1 MSADRFKVLVGKV
14 SAGATLSAAEAGD
27 AFDAIM
33 DGKVGEAQLAAFL
46 TALHMRG
53 ETVEEIA
60 AAADALRARALT
72 VDAPVGAIDTCGT
85 GGDGLGTLNI
95 STAAAI
101 VTAACDVKIAKHGN
115 RAQSSKSGSADV
127 LAALG
132 VKIDLTPQQVSH
144 CIDEAGLGFLFAPA
158 HHNAMRHVGPVRQ
171 QLGFRTVFNL
181 LGPLCNPARVK
192 RQLVG
197 VFAEQWLE
205 PLARVLNTLGT
216 ERAWVVHGS
225 DGLDELTVTGS
236 THVVELNQ
244 GQTRRFTIDPASV
257 GLATHRLD
265 ALFGGDAPS
274 NAAAISRLLD
284 GETGAYRDIV
294 CLNAGAA
301 LLIADKT
308 ATLKDGVAM
317 AQRAIDDGRARAAL
331 AKLVAVSNAETA
343 GVLDKIA
350 VYKRREIAA
359 GQAAIPL
366 AEMETRAKQA
376 PPVRPF
382 ADALRTASGKS
393 GGFAL
398 IAEIKKAS
406 PSKGIIRQNFD
417 PPALGRAYEN
427 GGAACLS
434 VLTDGPSFQGANE
447 FLTEARNA
455 TRLPALRKDF
465 LFEPYQVVEARA
477 LGADCILIIMAA
489 VTDQEAQ
496 ILNATALQWGM
507 DVLVEVHDRAELER
521 ALKLAPKLVGINNRN
536 LKTFE
541 TSLSVTEELAPLVP
555 KSAIAVSESGINAHA
570 DLVRLSKAG
579 VRAFLVGE
587 SLMRQSDVTAA
598 TRALLK
604 GAA

>member
-1 MSADRFKVLVGKV
+1 MSVDRFKGLVGKV
-14 SAGATLSAAEAGD
+14 SSGGILTAAEAAD

-33 DGKVGEAQLAAFL
+33 DGKVGEVQLAAFL

-72 VDAPVGAIDTCGT
+72 VDAPADAIDTCGT

-95 STAAAI
+95 STAATI
-101 VTAACDVKIAKHGN
+101 VTAACGVKIAKHGN

-132 VKIDLTPQQVSH
+132 VKIDLTPQQVSR
-144 CIDEAGLGFLFAPA
+144 CIGEAGLGFLFAPA
-158 HHNAMRHVGPVRQ
+158 HHNAMKHVGPVRQ

-197 VFAEQWLE
+197 VFSEQWIE
-205 PLARVLNTLGT
+205 PLARVLHTLGT

-225 DGLDELTVTGS
+225 DGLDELTVTGPS
-236 THVVELNQ
+236 HIVELDR
-244 GQTRRFTIDPASV
+244 GHVRRFTVAPAEV
-257 GLATHRLD
+257 GLPTHRLD
-265 ALFGGDAPS
+265 AIFGGDAAT
-274 NAAAISRLLD
+274 NAAAIRRLLD
-284 GETGAYRDIV
+284 GEAGAYRDIV

-301 LLIADKT
+301 LVVAGK
-308 ATLKDGVAM
+308 AASLKDGVAM
-317 AQRAIDDGRARAAL
+317 AQRAIDDGRARATL
-331 AKLVAVSNAETA
+331 AKLVAASNTESA

-350 VYKRREIAA
+350 AYKRVEIASA
-359 GQAAIPL
+359 QAAVPL
-366 AEMETRAKQA
+366 AEVEARAKRA
-376 PPVRPF
+376 PAVRPF
-382 ADALRTASGKS
+382 AAALRAASERS
-393 GGFAL
+393 GFAL

-406 PSKGIIRQNFD
+406 PSKGIIRPDFD
-417 PPALGRAYEN
+417 PPALARAYEN

-434 VLTDGPSFQGANE
+434 VLTDAPSFQGANE
-447 FLTEARNA
+447 FLTQAHVA

-465 LFEPYQVVEARA
+465 LFDPYQVVEARA

-507 DVLVEVHDRAELER
+507 DVLVEVHDRPELER
-521 ALKLAPKLVGINNRN
+521 ALKLGPALIGINNRN

-541 TSLSVTEELAPLVP
+541 TSLAVTEELAPLVP
-555 KSAIAVSESGINAHA
+555 KSAMVVSESGINTHD

-587 SLMRQSDVTAA
+587 SLMRQNDVTAA